1 MTFKQLLP
9 ATAMTMLLS
18 GAIYAGEEVDRTIGV
33 RSDGVVQI
41 ENVRG
46 IIRVEGWDRDEVS
59 VKGTLDDSAER
70 LIFETNGAVTNV
82 IVKMPKGRIKRG
94 DGSNL
99 VIRVP
104 NTNQVDFEGVSSDLF
119 VNNISGGVD
128 LATVSGDIDT
138 NNISK
143 QVFLKSVSGD
153 LVIKESSGQARLSS
167 VSGDIEANLDSQEV
181 EANTVSG
188 DVTLHL
194 TVFTSLYASSV
205 NGEVWIKGAQSDD
218 GETDINSVNGDI
230 TLNFTKS
237 LNARIKAKTGPGGD
251 IDNDLTADPVENIF
265 PNQQKLSC
273 NAGNGNGKVKLS
285 TVNGSIKLKGE

>member
-18 GAIYAGEEVDRTIGV
+18 GAIYAGEKVDRTIGV
-33 RSDGVVQI
+33 SSDGVVQI

-46 IIRVEGWDRDEVS
+46 IIRVEGWDRGEVS

-82 IVKMPKGRIKRG
+82 IVKMPKGNIKRG

-119 VNNISGGVD
+119 VKNISGGVD
-128 LATVSGDIDT
+128 LVTVSGDIDT

-167 VSGDIEANLDSQEV
+167 VSGDIEAKLDMILDRLSMMEDKRLD
-181 EANTVSG
+181 EKEE
-188 DVTLHL
+188 L
-194 TVFTSLYASSV
+194 
-205 NGEVWIKGAQSDD
+205 E
-218 GETDINSVNGDI
+218 ERR
-230 TLNFTKS
+230 
-237 LNARIKAKTGPGGD
+237 ARGRDREGMQPDARRRPM
-251 IDNDLTADPVENIF
+251 EE
-265 PNQQKLSC
+265 QKLRE
-273 NAGNGNGKVKLS
+273 AVRKALKA
-285 TVNGSIKLKGE
+285 SIKKA